1 VKKVWRFIKVVAFL
15 AGGVFLASLLFVV
28 IFGQIKPKLP
38 KADAVI
44 ILGAAINTPALYN
57 RSLEGLKVF
66 ESGKAS
72 LMILS
77 GGRVSDADISEAGY
91 MRKVIL
97 KNASTQPPLLL
108 EEGSHS
114 TYENLANAKALAPQV
129 KSLVVVSD
137 RFHLARGVLVAKAAG
152 FGPVYWSSPD
162 PGYYSFGELTFYYL
176 REAAALLSY
185 LPKLALGFAK

>member
-1 VKKVWRFIKVVAFL
+1 M
-15 AGGVFLASLLFVV
+15 ASLLFVI
-28 IFGQIKPKLP
+28 IFGQIKPNIP

-44 ILGAAINTPALYN
+44 ILGAAINTPALYD

-66 ESGKAS
+66 ESGKAD

-97 KNASTQPPLLL
+97 KNSSSTPPLLL
-108 EEGSHS
+108 EEQSHS
-114 TYENLANAKALAPQV
+114 TYENLANTKALAPQV
-129 KSLVVVSD
+129 KSLIVVSD
-137 RFHLARGVLVAKAAG
+137 RFHLARAVLVAKVVG
-152 FGPVYWSSPD
+152 FKPVYWQAPD
-162 PGYYSFGELTFYYL
+162 PGYYPFDELAFYYF

-185 LPKLALGFAK
+185 LPRLALGFAK